1 MADSVWRRKS
11 SDLHVCTRDYALER
25 LEMYRVLVDKDHIM
39 PAKEDT
45 SEERY
50 WVKKPTEREFQ
61 CTCMDFWWCF
71 NNVAKEMW
79 RQEIPY
85 VMEHL
90 DMVLRPQLELM
101 MEWKIGMEHQFA
113 VNVGKSGKYLSRYL
127 SREEYRSFLATYSS
141 AEPEAIWKSVFI
153 MCELFDRMA
162 KEVSRELG
170 FQYDPGK
177 CGQQYSISTPGQR
190 SAVGCGTD
198 YVEIVLYRKSGHST
212 DGRVQK

>member
-1 MADSVWRRKS
+1 
-11 SDLHVCTRDYALER
+11 
-25 LEMYRVLVDKDHIM
+25 
-39 PAKEDT
+39 
-45 SEERY
+45 
-50 WVKKPTEREFQ
+50 
-61 CTCMDFWWCF
+61 
-71 NNVAKEMW
+71 MW

-170 FQYDPGK
+170 FQYD
-177 CGQQYSISTPGQR
+177 QENADN
-190 SAVGCGTD
+190 SAAFLRRIKD
-198 YVEIVLYRKSGHST
+198 LPLDAERIM
-212 DGRVQK
+212 

>member
-1 MADSVWRRKS
+1 
-11 SDLHVCTRDYALER
+11 
-25 LEMYRVLVDKDHIM
+25 MYRVLVDKDHIM

-153 MCELFDRMA
+153 MCELFDRTA

-170 FQYDPGK
+170 FQYD
-177 CGQQYSISTPGQR
+177 QENADNSTAFLR
-190 SAVGCGTD
+190 
-198 YVEIVLYRKSGHST
+198 
-212 DGRVQK
+212 RVKDLPLDAERIM